1 MRCGRNLEQTPSLID
16 ADVADD
22 VRSMHAAIGVG
33 RSRRWRPSPRDRLYT
48 AVRLNTTGSSRPMV
62 ADTPLPN
69 CAVYWMLFTPVT
81 VSWPPSRNECCC
93 PG

>member
-1 MRCGRNLEQTPSLID
+1 MMRDARNLEQTPSLVD

-22 VRSMHAAIGVG
+22 VGSMGAAVSVG
-33 RSRRWRPSPRDRLYT
+33 TSGRGLDAPGCKPCGCGGTPKFST
-48 AVRLNTTGSSRPMV
+48 VVRLNTVGSSRPMV

-81 VSWPPSRNECCC
+81 
-93 PG
+93 

>member
-1 MRCGRNLEQTPSLID
+1 MQRTRNLEQTPGLVD

-22 VRSMHAAIGVG
+22 VGRMHAGIGVG
-33 RSRRWRPSPRDRLYT
+33 DRTGRVSGSDRLPT
-48 AVRLNTTGSSRPMV
+48 VVRLNTVGSSRPMV

-81 VSWPPSRNECCC
+81 VS
-93 PG
+93 